1 MKSTP
6 VEIDKIT
13 DMHKLVSLLV
23 GKGYTEVDIAA
34 IIGENWLTKLRGFF
48 LKAYEKQEQ
57 T

>member
-1 MKSTP
+1 VVSTP
-6 VEIDKIT
+6 VEIEQIADQ
-13 DMHKLVSLLV
+13 HKLVSLLV
-23 GKGYTEVDIAA
+23 GKGYTEVDIAE